1 MHPIAFR
8 IGDIAIHWYG
18 VLVAIGF
25 ILGFWTAGRRA
36 LRDGIASEKIM
47 DLAPWILIPA
57 IIGARG
63 LHVISYWDTFED
75 KSFWTIINIR
85 GGGLVFY
92 GGFIGACLG
101 TILYARLKKLPL
113 WKLADALAPSVAL
126 GHAFGRIGCLMTGCC
141 FGKECTL
148 PWAIQYPHG
157 HETFAARV
165 HPVQIY
171 EALLN
176 FALYAALAWFYRRK
190 KFDGQVFAVYLMAY
204 AVIRSFTE
212 LFRAD
217 YSSTEYYLGFIS
229 PGQLVSIFIITFG
242 VVLFVVQ
249 SRKAKS
255 SAAPPNKRQS

>member
-8 IGDIAIHWYG
+8 IGDLSVHWYG
-18 VLVAIGF
+18 ILVALGF

-36 LRDGIASEKIM
+36 QRNGISSDKIM

-63 LHVISYWDTFED
+63 LHVISYWQEFAD
-75 KSFWTIINIR
+75 KSIWTIFNIR

-101 TILYARLKKLPL
+101 TIAYARIKKIPL

-126 GHAFGRIGCLMTGCC
+126 GHAFGRLGCLMTGCC
-141 FGKECTL
+141 YGTECTL

-157 HETFAARV
+157 HETFPADV
-165 HPVQIY
+165 HPVQVY

-176 FALYAALAWFYRRK
+176 FALYAGLAWFYRRK
-190 KFDGQVFAVYLMAY
+190 KFDGQIFATYLILY
-204 AVIRSFTE
+204 AIVRSFTE
-212 LFRAD
+212 MFRAD
-217 YSSTEYYLGFIS
+217 YSASEYFLGFIS

-242 VVLFVVQ
+242 VVLFWYQ
-249 SRKAKS
+249 SRQKTAGV
-255 SAAPPNKRQS
+255 NERVKRK